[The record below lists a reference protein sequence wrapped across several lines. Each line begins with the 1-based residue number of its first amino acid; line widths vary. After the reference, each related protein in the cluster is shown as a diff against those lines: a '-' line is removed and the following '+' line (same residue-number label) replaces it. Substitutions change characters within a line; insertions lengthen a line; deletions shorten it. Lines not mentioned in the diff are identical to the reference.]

1 MGACEVA
8 CIWYYIH
15 IETTKTYL
23 ETTMNN
29 DASNICSN
37 SMAKLEDI
45 VQNYVEL
52 NCALVSVGWG
62 LWGDSTEDFSNDP
75 LGRCY
80 GAQKFYREEGRLRCV
95 SVSLNIRD
103 NYGMANIVI
112 IKDIAIETV
121 ADEKEQ
127 ASTVFA
133 LDKISS
139 SDVASIINKY
149 KQHKALEV
157 LVRDFEDECE
167 YFMSHTSDGRVIFQ
181 NRSDENRQKPDHET
195 NRYHK
200 LMHCDY
206 EVYDK
211 DDSYG
216 MN

>member
-1 MGACEVA
+1 MACRRVW
-8 CIWYYIH
+8 IWYYIH
-15 IETTKTYL
+15 IE
-23 ETTMNN
+23 
-29 DASNICSN
+29 ASTPMKRMIIMSENVQFELSGGMANIDDI
-37 SMAKLEDI
+37 AKNFI
-45 VQNYVEL
+45 EL
-52 NCALVSVGWG
+52 NCALVAVGWG
-62 LWGDSTEDFSNDP
+62 LWGDTVKDFSNDP

-80 GAQKFYREEGRLRCV
+80 GAQKFYREEGKLRCV

-157 LVRDFEDECE
+157 FVRDFEDECE